1 MLSTSLLLLS
11 AAATSALVPSS
22 RFVGRSRVVAPLRA
36 AGGPPQYD
44 KFDGAL
50 VANDIVGRGANLL
63 RVSRSFFGPI
73 SFATIAARLVVQ
85 SQNVA
90 AANRPAHPSPSPL
103 ITPTARCP
111 CDTKLEAANTY
122 APGHVIAL
130 EIEDVAAPSGEWLRG
145 PYTVTRATSETFDI
159 IVKVVGKK
167 SEAFAAAPL
176 GTTLRFGGRF
186 HTPILDGVD
195 PSAERVV
202 AIATGT
208 GAGPVLGFTE
218 LAMAKR
224 SGLRVDVFAGFRD
237 DADVMCAAAIDDLK
251 ARHPDR
257 LTWTDVV
264 SAGDPDGRVS
274 GTAALRAV
282 AAAAA
287 AETTHYHLIG
297 NGAMVNEWRAGLK
310 DAGVDDDRV
319 TTEIYFNHKAE
330 PDADVVARIASAL
343 KPAGVGA

>member
-1 MLSTSLLLLS
+1 MLRPLIGPLTHRHHH
-11 AAATSALVPSS
+11 SS
-22 RFVGRSRVVAPLRA
+22 RPRRA
-36 AGGPPQYD
+36 VP
-44 KFDGAL
+44 
-50 VANDIVGRGANLL
+50 V
-63 RVSRSFFGPI
+63 
-73 SFATIAARLVVQ
+73 
-85 SQNVA
+85 
-90 AANRPAHPSPSPL
+90 
-103 ITPTARCP
+103 
-111 CDTKLEAANTY
+111 TKLEAANTY

-130 EIEDVAAPSGEWLRG
+130 EIEDAAAPSGEWLRG
-145 PYTVTRATSETFDI
+145 PYTVTRATSETFDV

-186 HTPILDGVD
+186 HTPILEGVD

-224 SGLRVDVFAGFRD
+224 SGLSVDVFAGFRD

-274 GTAALRAV
+274 GAAALRAV
-282 AAAAA
+282 AAAAAA

>member
-63 RVSRSFFGPI
+63 R
-73 SFATIAARLVVQ
+73 
-85 SQNVA
+85 
-90 AANRPAHPSPSPL
+90 
-103 ITPTARCP
+103 
-111 CDTKLEAANTY
+111 LEAANTY